1 MKRYIKSSQSVQGGK
16 LVDGLLKFLNNTFS
30 DMLKDSDIKAKPE
43 AVKVKGN
50 NGVKY
55 LVSLAEREG
64 EEFLTHGVENEETG
78 VVSGDVEVTFIEVP
92 KQEDKVIVLIEPDSS
107 QWSLKEVTSKP
118 LDKGKA
124 NEFFQKWMDKY
135 DLEFET
141 DAEGNAEV
149 IDEDDLDNENAE
161 EEFKAA
167 STQIFSST
175 SRYEQLMEGLSPEL
189 NQMMAEQMIKTHDM
203 FGDKDISPAE
213 AVSAWECYMDI
224 TVLHEGGQ
232 VFTEW
237 HDTLGRQGQRCAGK
251 QFHDRYYK

>member
-30 DMLKDSDIKAKPE
+30 DMLKDADMKANPE
-43 AVKVKGN
+43 AVKVKGR

-55 LVSLAEREG
+55 LVSVAEREG
-64 EEFLTHGVENEETG
+64 EEFLKHGVENEETG

-92 KQEDKVIVLIEPDSS
+92 KQEDKVIVLIEPDPS

-124 NEFFQKWMDKY
+124 NEFFQKWMDRY

-161 EEFKAA
+161 DEFKAA
-167 STQIFSST
+167 STQVVSSKL
-175 SRYEQLMEGLSPEL
+175 R
-189 NQMMAEQMIKTHDM
+189 
-203 FGDKDISPAE
+203 
-213 AVSAWECYMDI
+213 
-224 TVLHEGGQ
+224 
-232 VFTEW
+232 
-237 HDTLGRQGQRCAGK
+237 
-251 QFHDRYYK
+251 

>member
-1 MKRYIKSSQSVQGGK
+1 MKRYIKSSQSVEGGK

-30 DMLKDSDIKAKPE
+30 DMLKDADIKADPE

-50 NGVKY
+50 KGVKY
-55 LVSLAEREG
+55 IVSLAEREG
-64 EEFLTHGVENEETG
+64 EEFLKHGIENEETG

-149 IDEDDLDNENAE
+149 VDEDDLDNENAE
-161 EEFKAA
+161 EDFKAA
-167 STQIFSST
+167 STQVISSR
-175 SRYEQLMEGLSPEL
+175 SR
-189 NQMMAEQMIKTHDM
+189 
-203 FGDKDISPAE
+203 
-213 AVSAWECYMDI
+213 
-224 TVLHEGGQ
+224 
-232 VFTEW
+232 
-237 HDTLGRQGQRCAGK
+237 
-251 QFHDRYYK
+251 